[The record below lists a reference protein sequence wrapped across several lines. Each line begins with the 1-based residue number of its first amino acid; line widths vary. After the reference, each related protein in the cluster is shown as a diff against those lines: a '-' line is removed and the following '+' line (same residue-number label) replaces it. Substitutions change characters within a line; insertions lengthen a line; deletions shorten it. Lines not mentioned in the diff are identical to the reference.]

1 MFGITAFAQS
11 PFAGLGSITGNASF
25 VPVGFELTG
34 SINSVTPVITVNVPV
49 VSGFIFANVGLG
61 TVTIS
66 GDANIHEF
74 ITGVQGVSVLGVIQN
89 TAGAIVNVTNTFDTD
104 TVTGT
109 TAVGNAVVF
118 GGSVQG
124 VSSSGKTAALGDEII
139 IGDCNITAAQVGD
152 VTATTA
158 LSSISLQTFNVLPMT
173 GLSSSASLGTVIVIP
188 ECKVSVS
195 SVSASGSLGVLNI
208 WSLVND
214 EQTPNYTPVN
224 DNQSAGYSEV
234 NTTQNPNWTD
244 VA

>member
-11 PFAGLGSITGNASF
+11 PFAGVGSITGNASF

-49 VSGFIFANVGLG
+49 LSGVIFADVLLG
-61 TVTIS
+61 TVTIR

-74 ITGVQGVSVLGVIQN
+74 ITGVQGVSALGAIQN
-89 TAGAIVNVTNTFDTD
+89 TAGAVVNVTG
-104 TVTGT
+104 VVGLS
-109 TAVGNAVVF
+109 AVGNAVVF

-124 VSSSGKTAALGDEII
+124 VSSSGKTLALGEETI
-139 IGDCNITAAQVGD
+139 IGDCNVTAAQVGD
-152 VTATTA
+152 ATATTA
-158 LSSISLQTFNVLPMT
+158 LGSISLQTANTLPMT
-173 GLSSSASLGTVIVIP
+173 GLSSSASLGTLIVIP
-188 ECKVSVS
+188 ECKVFVS

>member
-25 VPVGFELTG
+25 VPVGCELTG

-49 VSGFIFANVGLG
+49 LSGVIFADVLLG
-61 TVTIS
+61 TVTIR

-74 ITGVQGVSVLGVIQN
+74 ITGVQGVSSLGAIQN
-89 TAGAIVNVTNTFDTD
+89 TAGAIVNVTG
-104 TVTGT
+104 VVGLS
-109 TAVGNAVVF
+109 AVGNAVVF

-124 VSSSGKTAALGDEII
+124 VSSSGKTLALGEETI
-139 IGDCNITAAQVGD
+139 IGDCNVTAAQVGD
-152 VTATTA
+152 ATATTT
-158 LSSISLQTFNVLPMT
+158 LGSISLQTANTLPIT
-173 GLSSSASLGTVIVIP
+173 GLSSSASVGTAVIIP

-195 SVSASGSLGVLNI
+195 TVSTSSSIGIVNI

-214 EQTPNYTPVN
+214 DQTPNYTPVN

-234 NTTQNPNWTD
+234 NTTQNPDWTD